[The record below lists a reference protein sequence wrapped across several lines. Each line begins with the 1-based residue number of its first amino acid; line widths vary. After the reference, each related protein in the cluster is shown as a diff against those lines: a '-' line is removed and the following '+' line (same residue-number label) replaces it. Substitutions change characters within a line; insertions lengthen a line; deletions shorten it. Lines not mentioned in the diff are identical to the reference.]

1 MADITLADFEQHL
14 KSLESSLNLICEH
27 ALRAEQFSKHAWMLA
42 METFHTA
49 EHLRQTASELKNKD
63 L

>member
-1 MADITLADFEQHL
+1 MADINLADFEQHL

-27 ALRAEQFSKHAWMLA
+27 ALRAEQFSKHAWQLA
-42 METFHTA
+42 IETFHTA
-49 EHLRQTASELKNKD
+49 ERLRQTALKQEQAD